1 MCDNLP
7 WGTLRRAGYRAARD
21 TVRRGIPVL
30 QACRKVL
37 MLSESEFS
45 LECIDQ
51 ARSLSVA
58 QHTSCLAAYLSIS
71 SGASPGNGLARARTG
86 RFREATTL

>member
-1 MCDNLP
+1 MGHIAPRGMPC
-7 WGTLRRAGYRAARD
+7 RAGYRVGRD
-21 TVRRGIPVL
+21 TLL

-51 ARSLSVA
+51 ARSLSYGGCCSA
-58 QHTSCLAAYLSIS
+58 RHALLHT
-71 SGASPGNGLARARTG
+71 
-86 RFREATTL
+86 